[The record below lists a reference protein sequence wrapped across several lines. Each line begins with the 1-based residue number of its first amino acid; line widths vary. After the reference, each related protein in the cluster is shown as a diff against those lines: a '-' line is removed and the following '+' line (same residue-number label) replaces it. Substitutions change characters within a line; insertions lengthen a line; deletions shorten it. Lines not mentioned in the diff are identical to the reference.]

1 MKIDRQQD
9 AGMDRL
15 LGGALG
21 PAAPAQAG
29 DCPTSGDFAAFVE
42 GSLGAAER
50 HRLEEHFSACGNC
63 QQALAAIARM
73 PSTDAARPVPVRGAA
88 PLARWLRWLV
98 PAGATVAL
106 LLAYLALSQPKRAQ
120 PEMELARSEAPASV
134 QPPAQSRPSG
144 PPPQPPSAT
153 ASDAPAPTVL
163 EKSERARRAVPKRE
177 PSVVA
182 PAAPRAVTPPMA
194 GSPAGQ
200 PRRGALAEGQIVARE
215 APAEKRAEAAARPGA
230 VVDNLAF
237 LQAAAKPTADAAP
250 GVPSKA
256 QVAAVPEKAQTAL
269 TPAPARP
276 ASPAGAAGQPPA
288 AALRVGTVA
297 ESVVFRTAV
306 PAAQN
311 LPGGGLLV
319 VAPDRRTEWRFDR
332 GMAIWRTLDG
342 GTSWKLQR
350 PATTGEVLAGSS
362 PDATTC
368 WVVGREGLVL
378 VTVDGE
384 RWETR
389 SFVEKVDLVGVS
401 ARDARTATVTARDGR
416 RFTTTD
422 GGATWQPSKD

>member
-1 MKIDRQQD
+1 
-9 AGMDRL
+9 
-15 LGGALG
+15 
-21 PAAPAQAG
+21 
-29 DCPTSGDFAAFVE
+29 
-42 GSLGAAER
+42 
-50 HRLEEHFSACGNC
+50 
-63 QQALAAIARM
+63 
-73 PSTDAARPVPVRGAA
+73 
-88 PLARWLRWLV
+88 
-98 PAGATVAL
+98 
-106 LLAYLALSQPKRAQ
+106 
-120 PEMELARSEAPASV
+120 
-134 QPPAQSRPSG
+134 
-144 PPPQPPSAT
+144 
-153 ASDAPAPTVL
+153 
-163 EKSERARRAVPKRE
+163 
-177 PSVVA
+177 
-182 PAAPRAVTPPMA
+182 
-194 GSPAGQ
+194 
-200 PRRGALAEGQIVARE
+200 
-215 APAEKRAEAAARPGA
+215 
-230 VVDNLAF
+230 
-237 LQAAAKPTADAAP
+237 
-250 GVPSKA
+250 
-256 QVAAVPEKAQTAL
+256 VAAVPEKAQTAL